1 MSSTPPSSPLQMM
14 RVNNR
19 GWDEGRNEAFR
30 FGCMYVYIYIY
41 MYAHHWGASIYIY
54 MCVFIY
60 VNVFIYVII
69 YTG

>member
-30 FGCMYVYIYIY
+30 FGCMYVYIY

-54 MCVFIY
+54 VFIY